1 MLIASTLMAMITVG
15 GLNSFSILYKE
26 LLDFYDT
33 RAGDTAIISSLC
45 IFLNF
50 AIGPFANYASEI
62 YSFRVVMFVGGF
74 FGFLGLFLSAFV
86 SRMELWILTY
96 GVFSGIGFGLVYS
109 PCFTVVNFYFK
120 KRRALAISI
129 LLLGTGIGSV
139 VFPFI
144 YHSLIHC
151 YGLQGAVLVI
161 SALSLNICVC
171 AALIRQPQEL
181 QKGKIPLSKQTSTE
195 TNSYELENDIIK
207 PRRSCC
213 ECSTRRPIREI
224 FHFSLIRKPSFFIY
238 ALALMCSIYAYFSIF
253 TMIPGHAR
261 VQGMSSARVAVLL
274 SVNGGV
280 MIFARPVVG
289 LLADSKIIQ
298 KRNIIGTF
306 LILGGVSS
314 ILLPWFTGYY
324 PLLVYSITQ
333 GLFPGSFFMFIPL
346 LLLEIV
352 PLENLPQAQ
361 GLLNLC
367 LSLPVGI
374 SQPLPGWIRDVTGDW
389 TISFRVSGGVAL
401 LAGLLFFVEP
411 AFRTKCKRKCN
422 TSR

>member
-1 MLIASTLMAMITVG
+1 M
-15 GLNSFSILYKE
+15 
-26 LLDFYDT
+26 
-33 RAGDTAIISSLC
+33 
-45 IFLNF
+45 
-50 AIGPFANYASEI
+50 
-62 YSFRVVMFVGGF
+62 
-74 FGFLGLFLSAFV
+74 
-86 SRMELWILTY
+86 
-96 GVFSGIGFGLVYS
+96 VYS

-129 LLLGTGIGSV
+129 VLLGTGIGSV

-144 YHSLIHC
+144 YNSLIAC

-181 QKGKIPLSKQTSTE
+181 QKDKQPLSKQTNTE
-195 TNSYELENDIIK
+195 TNSHELENDIIQ

-213 ECSTRRPIREI
+213 QCSTCQPIREV
-224 FHFSLIRKPSFFIY
+224 FHFSLFRRPSFFIY
-238 ALALMCSIYAYFSIF
+238 TLAFMCSIFAYFSIF

-261 VQGMSSARVAVLL
+261 VQDMNRACVAVLL

-280 MIFARPVVG
+280 MIIARPFVG
-289 LLADSKIIQ
+289 LLADSGIIQ

-306 LILGGVSS
+306 LILGGIFS
-314 ILLPWFTGYY
+314 IILPWFTGYY

-352 PLENLPQAQ
+352 PLKNLPQAQ

-374 SQPLPGWIRDVTGDW
+374 SQPLPGMWILYHKY
-389 TISFRVSGGVAL
+389 ILFIIKSFNSY
-401 LAGLLFFVEP
+401 FVHEMR
-411 AFRTKCKRKCN
+411 FILMCD
-422 TSR
+422 